1 MKKILIVSVIVVV
14 AGVLAYSR
22 WSPVSAPAPVVT
34 ESTNIK
40 VTAPAP
46 NEEVASPLVIKGEA
60 RTFEQAYAY
69 RLSDES
75 GAMIVEGFGTANATD
90 IGIFGPFESTL
101 TFAKPQSR
109 TGILE
114 VFQYSAKDGTE
125 IDKVRIPV
133 VFK

>member
-1 MKKILIVSVIVVV
+1 MKKTLIIFAVIIL
-14 AGVLAYSR
+14 AGVLAYSQWR
-22 WSPVSAPAPVVT
+22 PVSAPAPIVT
-34 ESTNIK
+34 ESNNIK

-46 NEEVASPLVIKGEA
+46 NEEITSPLVIKGEA

-75 GAMIVEGFGTANATD
+75 GAMIVEGFGTAHATD

-101 TFAKPQSR
+101 TFTKPQSR
-109 TGILE
+109 KGMLE

-125 IDKVRIPV
+125 IDKVSIPV

>member
-1 MKKILIVSVIVVV
+1 MKKTLIIFAVIIL
-14 AGVLAYSR
+14 AGVLAYSQR
-22 WSPVSAPAPVVT
+22 RPVSAPVPIAT
-34 ESTNIK
+34 ESNNIK
-40 VTAPAP
+40 VIAPVP
-46 NEEVASPLVIKGEA
+46 NEEITSPLVIKGEA

-75 GAMIVEGFGTANATD
+75 GAMIVEGFGTAHATD

-101 TFAKPQSR
+101 TFTKPQSR
-109 TGILE
+109 KGMLE

-125 IDKVRIPV
+125 IDKVSIPV